1 MGYQP
6 NGSDW
11 ATRRGE
17 PAVLNRWRLKRD
29 DWELS
34 RRSDIELIG
43 VEECKAVL
51 HIGPAQL

>member
-1 MGYQP
+1 MDYQP

-17 PAVLNRWRLKRD
+17 PAVINRWRLKRD
-29 DWELS
+29 DWELN

-43 VEECKAVL
+43 VEECKPVL
-51 HIGPAQL
+51 HIK